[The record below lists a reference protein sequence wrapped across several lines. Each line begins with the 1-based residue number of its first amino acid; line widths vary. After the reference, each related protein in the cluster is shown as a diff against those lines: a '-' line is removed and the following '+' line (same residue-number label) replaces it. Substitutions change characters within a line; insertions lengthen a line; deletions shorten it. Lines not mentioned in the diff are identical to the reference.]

1 MHFPPGPVTSP
12 ATVFLT
18 RFTVPG
24 MCSLLWSRSQ
34 INQKTVGDPYIGHA
48 TVIQVG
54 LANSFILL
62 GKSEHFLTENFLRK
76 NVSQS

>member
-1 MHFPPGPVTSP
+1 M
-12 ATVFLT
+12 
-18 RFTVPG
+18 PG

-62 GKSEHFLTENFLRK
+62 GKSEHFLTMWIPTYFPLKECESKLR
-76 NVSQS
+76 N